1 MVCTSMGTKAAPPY
15 ANLFTNCHKE
25 TIQEVF
31 ICAILFSKRFIGDIF
46 LIFQGTTNQL
56 QFLEEK
62 DLRYHLH
69 STIKF
74 AFNTPPKRY
83 PS

>member
-1 MVCTSMGTKAAPPY
+1 MVCISMGTKAAPPY

-25 TIQEVF
+25 TIRKAF
-31 ICAILFSKRFIGDIF
+31 ICAILFWKRFIGDIL

-69 STIKF
+69 WTIKF